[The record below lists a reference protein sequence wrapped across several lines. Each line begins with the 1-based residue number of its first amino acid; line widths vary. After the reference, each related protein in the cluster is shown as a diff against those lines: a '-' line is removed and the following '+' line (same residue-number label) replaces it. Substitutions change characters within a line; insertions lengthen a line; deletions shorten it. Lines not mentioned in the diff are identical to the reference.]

1 MSGQHLRQ
9 EIKTSLKL
17 TASMTQSIKTLQLSS
32 QELDA
37 YISNE
42 LQENPF
48 LIKEEPE
55 EEIGKLYD
63 KRISTKN
70 RETSLD
76 YDFISNIESKISLKE
91 HLLMQISTVIADP
104 NEKLIGGYI
113 TDLLD
118 ENGYLHTQS
127 LEIAEHLKIPEKMV
141 EDIILQLQKLDP
153 SGVYAR
159 GLSECL
165 KIQLQ
170 EQGAYNQIFSLIM
183 DNLQLVA
190 NGENQKLA
198 KICKIEASEMISY
211 IRCLKKLEPK
221 PGRNFSPEIVNFKI
235 PDVKIM
241 VSDKGELVIISNKES
256 MPALYANKEYYKEIK
271 NKITKIEEQNLT
283 SDMMKNA
290 TNIAKAVEMRSKTII
305 LVAEA
310 LAKEQE
316 EFFRR
321 GVLYLKPLTLAKIAE
336 MTGHNES
343 TISRATSNKYIE
355 TPYGVLEMK
364 YFFSSGV
371 RSKYSKE
378 EVSSHKVKELIKTL
392 IDDEDKARPM
402 SDDELAIMLKQFNII
417 IARRTIAKYREAIKI
432 PTSSKRKIKN

>member
-9 EIKTSLKL
+9 EVKTSLKL

-32 QELDA
+32 EELDA
-37 YISNE
+37 YISQE

-48 LIKEEPE
+48 LIKEEIQNE
-55 EEIGKLYD
+55 ESNLYD

-70 RETSLD
+70 RETHIN
-76 YDFISNIESKISLKE
+76 YDFISNIESEINLKE
-91 HLLMQISTVIADP
+91 HLLMQIATTIHKP
-104 NEKLIGGYI
+104 QEKLIASYI

-118 ENGYLHTQS
+118 ENGYLHTSS
-127 LEIAEHLKIPEKMV
+127 LEIASQLKIPEKLV
-141 EDIILQLQKLDP
+141 ENIISQLQKLDP
-153 SGVYAR
+153 TGVYAR
-159 GLSECL
+159 SLSECL
-165 KIQLQ
+165 KIQLI
-170 EQGAYNQIFSLIM
+170 EQNSYNQILSLIL

-190 NGENQKLA
+190 SGEIQKLA
-198 KICKIEASEMISY
+198 RICKIDAKEITNYISQ
-211 IRCLKKLEPK
+211 IKKLEPK
-221 PGRNFSPEIVNFKI
+221 PGRNFSREIVNVKI
-235 PDVKIM
+235 PDVKI
-241 VSDKGELVIISNKES
+241 SLSNAGELVISSNKEA
-256 MPALYANKEYYKEIK
+256 MPVLYANKNYYKEIK
-271 NKITKIEEQNLT
+271 DKIIKSEEQDTT
-283 SDMMKNA
+283 SEMIKKA
-290 TNIAKAVEMRSKTII
+290 TNVARAVEQRSKTII

-316 EFFRR
+316 EFFKR

-336 MTGHNES
+336 ITGHNES

-371 RSKYSKE
+371 KSKYSKE

-392 IDDEDKARPM
+392 IDDEDKKNPM

-417 IARRTIAKYREAIKI
+417 VARRTIAKYREAIKI
-432 PTSSKRKIKN
+432 PTSSKRKVKN